1 MVGRSWI
8 ILLVTSWTLWKE
20 VCRYERVISSL
31 ACYQYPRAKG
41 CAFFLR
47 PEPALPIS
55 TSHCEMTKEQRP
67 FNSNAPC
74 SPGRQVPHTPDVLRR
89 NSSVL
94 PPANKQYLMVNEQPW
109 QGGDSRRNTRNS
121 ITTCTVYK
129 WFGFGYNFRN
139 IREENVKNNPKSS
152 LKPRGLCVRRE

>member
-1 MVGRSWI
+1 MLSLGNYGWQE
-8 ILLVTSWTLWKE
+8 LKE
-20 VCRYERVISSL
+20 VCRYKRVISSL

-55 TSHCEMTKEQRP
+55 TSHCEMTKEQTP

-94 PPANKQYLMVNEQPW
+94 PPANKQYLLVNEQPW

-121 ITTCTVYK
+121 INTCTVYK

-152 LKPRGLCVRRE
+152 LKPRGLCVRWE